1 MGYEI
6 GRSVIRLACN
16 ERASIEDYTDTRAKE
31 RAKGLAE
38 REYSTHLLWGC
49 LAMSRRKY
57 SAGVNGDN
65 TIYVVKAK

>member
-16 ERASIEDYTDTRAKE
+16 ERASIEDFTDTRAKE
-31 RAKGLAE
+31 RAKGGAE
-38 REYSTHLLWGC
+38 REYSTPLFWGC

-57 SAGVNGDN
+57 SAGVNGEN
-65 TIYVVKAK
+65 TI